1 MTYKLNDKQFAAIVR
16 LSDHERYDYFL
27 KKVAD
32 WEEVWS
38 LHSPE
43 GWVELSADDG
53 EECLPVWPHPD
64 FAKAWAVDDWS
75 DCQPK
80 AIALDVW
87 LERWTPGLEK
97 DNTLVAVFPVNEEE
111 GIVLPPSELHD
122 ALCSELEQD

>member
-1 MTYKLNDKQFAAIVR
+1 MTYKLNDKQFATIVG

-27 KKVAD
+27 KKVTD

-43 GWVELSADDG
+43 GWVELSTDDG

-80 AIALDVW
+80 AIALDAW

-97 DNTLVAVFPVNEEE
+97 DNTLVAVFPVNEAE
-111 GIVLPPSELHD
+111 GIVLPPAELHE
-122 ALCSELEQD
+122 ALCDERGQD